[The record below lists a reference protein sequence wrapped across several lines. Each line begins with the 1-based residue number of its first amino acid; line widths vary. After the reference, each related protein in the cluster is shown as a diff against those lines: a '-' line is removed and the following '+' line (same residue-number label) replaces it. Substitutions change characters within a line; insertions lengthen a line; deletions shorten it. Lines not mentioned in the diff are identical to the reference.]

1 MCRERR
7 STKHRRTKK
16 NGEHIMAN
24 ISRRNFMKVAAGA
37 AGIAGL
43 GLLNGCS
50 KTEAPASSAAAS
62 AAGSAAEG
70 TTTPAAAAPATDKL
84 YTASINPQL
93 DESEFRS
100 NTKELTTLFSPLTI
114 GSMEISNRM
123 VKSAAGSAT
132 YLAGLTDELL
142 TYYVNLAKGGV
153 ALIYVETIAAL
164 EVPEGGSYDADTLAF
179 GQKLVDE
186 CHKYGAKMGYQMSG
200 FGMGENDMTID
211 DIHAKQTHFVEVANG
226 LQQMGFDCVELN
238 CAGFNM
244 PAHFLSRFHN
254 TRTDEYGIGSI
265 ENRARFITEIIEGVK
280 KECGPDF
287 NMQILINC
295 IEENDNISNNP
306 TMMTLDSAVTTPHTL
321 AMTMEEGI
329 AAAKLF
335 EQAGCD
341 SMHLRLGPLGHHVA
355 QFGADLYFIL
365 NGIEGCTGFGTQYD
379 FSKNWQGMLIGNT
392 SGCGIGL
399 NVAAEYKKALSIPCG
414 VVTYNDPAHAPDFF
428 EQALEDGKA
437 DFFLMTR
444 PLTVDMEYVNKLKEG
459 RIDEIAPC
467 TRCLHCH
474 IGSNEANAQM
484 AYCRVNALT
493 QRVMREG
500 GPATYELEPAATSK
514 KVMVIGGGPA
524 GMEAARIAAA
534 RGHNVTLYEKRG
546 ALGFMLDFAASVKG
560 PHENLADLKN
570 YLIRQL
576 ELNGVE
582 VKTGT
587 EVTQELIHSEAP
599 DAVIL
604 AAGGLRDTLTVDGD
618 GSAPVVEMD
627 NFMFTEMGDNVI
639 VYGSNAQAF
648 DAALWLTVHKKNVT
662 IVTPNPAS
670 EFDMQQSQHAMRM
683 MTTALYALGV
693 KSYPQSAIKTVSG
706 NVATLTLDSGVEM
719 NIKCDAIVNGA
730 DMLPN
735 TSLVDG
741 IDCKEVYTIGDC
753 ANPFNIALAIRGG
766 NDAGRAV

>member
-211 DIHAKQTHFVEVANG
+211 DIHAKQAHFVEVAKG

-265 ENRARFITEIIEGVK
+265 ENRARFI
-280 KECGPDF
+280 
-287 NMQILINC
+287 
-295 IEENDNISNNP
+295 
-306 TMMTLDSAVTTPHTL
+306 
-321 AMTMEEGI
+321 
-329 AAAKLF
+329 
-335 EQAGCD
+335 
-341 SMHLRLGPLGHHVA
+341 
-355 QFGADLYFIL
+355 
-365 NGIEGCTGFGTQYD
+365 
-379 FSKNWQGMLIGNT
+379 
-392 SGCGIGL
+392 
-399 NVAAEYKKALSIPCG
+399 
-414 VVTYNDPAHAPDFF
+414 APDFF

-500 GPATYELEPAATSK
+500 GPATYELEPAATPK

>member
-211 DIHAKQTHFVEVANG
+211 DI
-226 LQQMGFDCVELN
+226 
-238 CAGFNM
+238 
-244 PAHFLSRFHN
+244 HN

-500 GPATYELEPAATSK
+500 GPATYELEPAATPK

-587 EVTQELIHSEAP
+587 EVTQELINSEAP

-766 NDAGRAV
+766 NDAGRAG

>member
-1 MCRERR
+1 
-7 STKHRRTKK
+7 
-16 NGEHIMAN
+16 MAN

-43 GLLNGCS
+43 GLLNGCA

-62 AAGSAAEG
+62 AAGSAAES
-70 TTTPAAAAPATDKL
+70 TTTAAAAPVTDKL
-84 YTASINPQL
+84 YTAYINPQL

-153 ALIYVETIAAL
+153 SLIYVETIAAL
-164 EVPEGGSYDADTLAF
+164 EVPEGSSYDADTLAF
-179 GQKLVDE
+179 GQKLVNE

-200 FGMGENDMTID
+200 FGMGENEMTID
-211 DIHAKQTHFVEVANG
+211 DIHAKQAHFVEVAKG
-226 LQQMGFDCVELN
+226 LQQLGFDCVELN

-474 IGSNEANAQM
+474 IGSNEANAQF

-500 GPATYELEPAATSK
+500 GPATYELEPAAAPK

-524 GMEAARIAAA
+524 GMEAAHIAAA

-587 EVTQELIHSEAP
+587 EVTQELIASEAP

-618 GSAPVVEMD
+618 GSAPVVELD

-706 NVATLTLDSGVEM
+706 NVATLTLDTGVEM

-735 TSLVDG
+735 TSLVNG

>member
-1 MCRERR
+1 
-7 STKHRRTKK
+7 
-16 NGEHIMAN
+16 MAN

-70 TTTPAAAAPATDKL
+70 TTTPASAAPATDKL

-164 EVPEGGSYDADTLAF
+164 EVPEGASYDADTLAF

-211 DIHAKQTHFVEVANG
+211 DIHAKQAHFVEFAKG

-306 TMMTLDSAVTTPHTL
+306 TIMTLDSAVTTPHTL

-500 GPATYELEPAATSK
+500 GPATYELEPAATPK

-587 EVTQELIHSEAP
+587 EVTQELINSEAP

>member
-1 MCRERR
+1 
-7 STKHRRTKK
+7 
-16 NGEHIMAN
+16 MAN

-70 TTTPAAAAPATDKL
+70 TTPAAAAPATDKL

-211 DIHAKQTHFVEVANG
+211 DIHAKQAHFVEVAKG
-226 LQQMGFDCVELN
+226 LQPMGFDCVELN

-500 GPATYELEPAATSK
+500 GPATYELEPAATPK

-587 EVTQELIHSEAP
+587 EVTQELINSEAP